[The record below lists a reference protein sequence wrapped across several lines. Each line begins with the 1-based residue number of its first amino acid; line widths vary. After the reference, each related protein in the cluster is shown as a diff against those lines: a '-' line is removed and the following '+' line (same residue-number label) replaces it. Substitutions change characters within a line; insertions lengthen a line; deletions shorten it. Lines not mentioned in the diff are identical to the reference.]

1 MSGEKQTFSNIEQFL
16 ETQLDRVNYW
26 LSFAEAKNGILLGV
40 NIAIIAVLINMFD
53 AMPIMCTICI
63 LFLLI
68 SSFFSILSFVPNLG
82 KAAKKGNLI
91 NDNSVN
97 LIFYKDIALFESY
110 EEYLISVKEQYFQNK
125 NDKNDSNSRLELD
138 FAEEI
143 VINSK
148 ICMKKYKRFN
158 QAIKVDVISVILIA
172 IFLLWLWH
180 KLSGFYF
187 EETIKIQAG

>member
-1 MSGEKQTFSNIEQFL
+1 MDAKKHTFSNIEQFL

-40 NIAIIAVLINMFD
+40 NIAIIAVLINMFNV
-53 AMPIMCTICI
+53 APILCTICI

-68 SSFFSILSFVPNLG
+68 SSLCSILSFIPNLG
-82 KAAKKGNLI
+82 KASKKDTTFI
-91 NDNSVN
+91 NDNVN
-97 LIFYKDIALFESY
+97 LIYYADIALFENY
-110 EEYLISVKEQYFQNK
+110 EQYLNSVKKRYF
-125 NDKNDSNSRLELD
+125 SNTTINSVMELD

-148 ICMKKYKRFN
+148 ICIKKYKRFD

-172 IFLLWLWH
+172 IF
-180 KLSGFYF
+180 FV
-187 EETIKIQAG
+187 IA